1 MVKGP
6 GHPEPPEPPEP
17 PAPEYDPLVVGD
29 PVATGEPVVGETLT
43 CSEPSVEGGS
53 GDVLIQYYWQDAN
66 NKRVFD
72 MGSTHEILI
81 TDVLRTMQC
90 MVAVSD
96 VKTGEAKTVYS
107 NSLGPV
113 LAPVIG
119 NITLKVEGNP
129 YDFDNGDVID
139 ALNGEDFLMQVITD
153 GDPGVSYTWEVR
165 QGQARLS
172 PSGSTCI
179 ATMQSEPPQGVQ
191 VQCNLINN
199 NAPDSPKSARFAFF
213 VGNAVS

>member
-6 GHPEPPEPPEP
+6 GHPEPPEPPV
-17 PAPEYDPLVVGD
+17 PEYDPLVVGD
-29 PVATGEPVVGETLT
+29 PVITGEPLVGETLN

-53 GDVLIQYYWQDAN
+53 GDVQINYYWRDAN
-66 NKRVFD
+66 NGSPFD
-72 MGSTHEILI
+72 MGSTHEVLS

-96 VKTGEAKTVYS
+96 IKTVETKTVYS

-113 LAPVIG
+113 VAPVIG
-119 NITLKVEGNP
+119 NITSKVEGNL
-129 YDFDNGDVID
+129 YDFDNGGVID
-139 ALNGEDFLMQVITD
+139 ALNGEDYIMQVITD
-153 GDPGVSYTWEVR
+153 GDPGVSYTWNVR

-179 ATMQSEPPQGVQ
+179 ATMQSESPQGVQ
-191 VQCNLINN
+191 VQCDLVNN
-199 NAPDSPKSARFAFF
+199 NASDSPKSTRFAFF
-213 VGNAVS
+213 VGDAVS